1 VSSEWVIVLIERQ
14 SPRGSRIAV
23 VGGGVSG
30 LVAAHLLH
38 REHQVTVF
46 EAGAYAGGHTNT
58 IEVETARG
66 PLAVD
71 TGFIVFNDRNY
82 PRFEALLGE
91 LGVASQPSQMSFGVS
106 DGDFEYASTSANGL
120 YAKRSHL
127 VSPTFQR
134 MIADVP
140 RFQRRARELLSSP
153 GEPSLREWLEGLGL
167 SDAFVERVIVPQA
180 AAVWSAD
187 PEQMWTFPARF
198 LVEFFDNH
206 GMLGLRGRPRWQTVS
221 GGSKRYVE
229 ALSAPFADRI
239 RLSTPVRAIE
249 RLGDG
254 VDVTPA
260 GGVPERFDEV
270 VIAAHADQALAML
283 ADPTPAEREILG
295 AFPYQANEAVLH
307 TDRGLLPRRRRAWA
321 SWNYHLL
328 PEGSPP
334 GPATVTYHMNRL
346 QSLDADEDYCVT
358 LNRTEAIDPERII
371 RRIAYAHPVYTV
383 EGQAAQRRY
392 DEIGGGRTHFCGA
405 YWGWGFHEDG
415 VASAHRA
422 AAAAG
427 RREAVPA

>member
-1 VSSEWVIVLIERQ
+1 MLVERQ
-14 SPRGSRIAV
+14 VARRSRIAV

-38 REHQVTVF
+38 REHDVCVF

-58 IEVETARG
+58 VEVETARG

-82 PRFEALLGE
+82 PRFEALLAE

-106 DGDFEYASTSANGL
+106 DGDFEYASTSPNGL

-127 VSPTFQR
+127 LSPAFQR
-134 MIADVP
+134 MVADVP
-140 RFQRRARELLSSP
+140 RFQRRARELLSGP
-153 GEPSLREWLEGLGL
+153 GEPSLREWLATLEV

-206 GMLGLRGRPRWQTVS
+206 GMLGLRGRPRWRTVS

-229 ALSAPFADRI
+229 ALTAPFAARI

-249 RLGDG
+249 RFEDR
-254 VDVTPA
+254 VEVTPA
-260 GGVPERFDEV
+260 GGEPELFDEV

-283 ADPTPAEREILG
+283 ADATPAEREILG

-307 TDRGLLPRRRRAWA
+307 TDRRLLPRRRRAWA
-321 SWNYHLL
+321 SWNYHL
-328 PEGSPP
+328 PPAGAAP

-346 QSLDADEDYCVT
+346 QSLDAAEEYCVT
-358 LNRTEAIDPERII
+358 LNRTDAIDPARII

-383 EGQAAQRRY
+383 AGQAAQRRY
-392 DEIGGGRTHFCGA
+392 EEIGGRRRTHFCGA

-427 RREAVPA
+427 RLEAVAA

>member
-1 VSSEWVIVLIERQ
+1 M
-14 SPRGSRIAV
+14 RIAIA
-23 VGGGVSG
+23 GAGVSG

-38 REHQVTVF
+38 PEHDVTVF
-46 EAGAYAGGHTNT
+46 EAGPYAGGHTNT
-58 IEVETARG
+58 IEVPTARG

-82 PRFEALLGE
+82 PRFEALLAE
-91 LGVASQPSQMSFGVS
+91 LGVASQPSDMSFGVS
-106 DGDFEYASTSANGL
+106 DGDFEYASTSLNGL
-120 YAKRSHL
+120 YAKRSHAL
-127 VSPTFQR
+127 SPVFQR
-134 MIADVP
+134 MVLDVP
-140 RFQRRARELLSSP
+140 RFQRAARALLAAP
-153 GEPSLREWLEGLGL
+153 EQPALREWLATLGL

-206 GMLGLRGRPRWQTVS
+206 GMLGLRGRPNWRTVS

-229 ALSAPFADRI
+229 ALTAAFADRI
-239 RLSTPVRAIE
+239 RLSTPVRSIE
-249 RLGDG
+249 RFEDR
-254 VDVTPA
+254 VEVTPA
-260 GGVPERFDEV
+260 GGEPEVFDEV
-270 VIAAHADQALAML
+270 VVAAHADQALAML
-283 ADPTPAEREILG
+283 ADPTPQEREILG

-321 SWNYHLL
+321 SWNYHLE
-328 PEGSPP
+328 PDAS

-358 LNRTEAIDPERII
+358 LNRTGAIDPRKII
-371 RRIAYAHPVYTV
+371 RTIAYAHPVYTV
-383 EGQAAQRRY
+383 EGHAAQRRY
-392 DEIGGGRTHFCGA
+392 DEVGGRNRTHYCGA

-422 AAAAG
+422 VAALG
-427 RREAVPA
+427 REAVPA

>member
-1 VSSEWVIVLIERQ
+1 M
-14 SPRGSRIAV
+14 RIAIA
-23 VGGGVSG
+23 GAGVSG

-38 REHQVTVF
+38 PEHDVTVF
-46 EAGAYAGGHTNT
+46 EAGPYAGGHTNT
-58 IEVETARG
+58 IEVPTARG

-82 PRFEALLGE
+82 PRFEALLAE
-91 LGVASQPSQMSFGVS
+91 LGVASQPSDMSFGVS
-106 DGDFEYASTSANGL
+106 DGDFEYASTSLNGL
-120 YAKRSHL
+120 YAKRSHAL
-127 VSPTFQR
+127 SPVFQR
-134 MIADVP
+134 MVLDVP
-140 RFQRRARELLSSP
+140 RFQRAARALLDAP
-153 GEPSLREWLEGLGL
+153 EQPALREWLATLGL

-206 GMLGLRGRPRWQTVS
+206 GMLGLRGRPNWRTVR

-229 ALSAPFADRI
+229 ALTAAFADRI
-239 RLSTPVRAIE
+239 RLSTPVRSIE
-249 RLGDG
+249 RFEDR
-254 VDVTPA
+254 VEVTPA
-260 GGVPERFDEV
+260 GGEPEVFDEV
-270 VIAAHADQALAML
+270 VVAAHADQALAML
-283 ADPTPAEREILG
+283 ADPTPQEREILG

-321 SWNYHLL
+321 SWNYHLE
-328 PEGSPP
+328 PDAS

-358 LNRTEAIDPERII
+358 LNRTGAIDPRKII
-371 RRIAYAHPVYTV
+371 RTIAYAHPVYTV
-383 EGQAAQRRY
+383 EGHAAQRRY
-392 DEIGGGRTHFCGA
+392 DEVGGRNRTHYCGA

-422 AAAAG
+422 VAALG
-427 RREAVPA
+427 REAVPA

>member
-1 VSSEWVIVLIERQ
+1 MAIELQ
-14 SPRGSRIAV
+14 SAPRTRIAV

-38 REHQVTVF
+38 PDHELTVF
-46 EAGAYAGGHTNT
+46 EAGGYPGGHTNT
-58 IEVETARG
+58 IEVETERG

-82 PRFEALLGE
+82 PRFEALLAE
-91 LGVASQPSQMSFGVS
+91 LGVASQRSDMSFGVS
-106 DGDFEYASTSANGL
+106 DGDFEYASTSPNGL

-127 VSPTFQR
+127 LSPAFQR
-134 MIADVP
+134 MVADVP
-140 RFQRRARELLSSP
+140 RFQRRARALLESP
-153 GEPSLREWLEGLGL
+153 EEPTLREWLATLGV
-167 SDAFVERVIVPQA
+167 SDAFIERVIVPQA

-187 PEQMWTFPARF
+187 PDQMWTFPARF

-206 GMLGLRGRPRWQTVS
+206 GMLGLRGRPVWRTVA

-229 ALSAPFADRI
+229 ALTAPFADRI
-239 RLSTPVRAIE
+239 RLSTPVRSIE
-249 RLGDG
+249 RFEDR
-254 VDVTPA
+254 VEVTPA
-260 GGVPERFDEV
+260 GGEPETFDEV

-283 ADPTPAEREILG
+283 TDSTPAEREILG

-307 TDRGLLPRRRRAWA
+307 TDRRLLPRRRRAWA
-321 SWNYHLL
+321 SWNYHLVADA
-328 PEGSPP
+328 S

-346 QSLDADEDYCVT
+346 QSLDADEQYLVT
-358 LNRTEAIDPERII
+358 LNHTEAIDPARII

-383 EGQAAQRRY
+383 AGQAAQRRY
-392 DEIGGGRTHFCGA
+392 DEVGGRNRTHYCGA

-422 AAAAG
+422 VAALG
-427 RREAVPA
+427 REAVPA